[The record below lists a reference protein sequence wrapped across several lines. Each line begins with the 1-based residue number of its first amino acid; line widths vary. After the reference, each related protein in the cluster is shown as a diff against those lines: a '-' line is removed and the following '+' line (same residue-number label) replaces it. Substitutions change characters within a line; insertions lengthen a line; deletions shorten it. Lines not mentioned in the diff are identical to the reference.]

1 MAKIKSNNKAFTWIL
16 IVLPY
21 IIFPFLYFVFVYD
34 WDNLPQASVVIINKS
49 DMTLKAYD
57 QNGKIIQQTSV
68 ATGKFSGNKTK
79 IGDMKTPEGVFT
91 IADIQD
97 ASTWSH
103 DFKDDSL
110 GSIKGAYGPFFIRLN
125 VPEHKGIGIHGTH
138 DPSSIGKNVTEG
150 CIRLQNEEIVKLQ
163 SIIKPGIPVVIL
175 PGKAELI
182 EKILDNSKRN
192 HFIKNGS
199 TN

>member
-1 MAKIKSNNKAFTWIL
+1 MAKTKSNKKNLTWIL

-34 WDNLPQASVVIINKS
+34 WNNSSQASVVIINKL

-57 QNGKIIQQTSV
+57 KNGKIIQQTSV
-68 ATGKFSGNKTK
+68 ATGKSTGNKVK
-79 IGDMKTPEGVFT
+79 KGDMKTPEGVFS

-110 GSIKGAYGPFFIRLN
+110 GNIKGAYGPFFIRLN

-150 CIRLQNEEIVKLQ
+150 CIRLQNEEVLKLQ

-175 PGKAELI
+175 PGKEKVI
-182 EKILDNSKRN
+182 EKK
-192 HFIKNGS
+192 
-199 TN
+199 

>member
-1 MAKIKSNNKAFTWIL
+1 MAKIKSNNKLFIWIL

-21 IIFPFLYFVFVYD
+21 IIFPVLYFVFVYD

-57 QNGKIIQQTSV
+57 QSGKIIQQTSV

-79 IGDMKTPEGVFT
+79 KGDMKTPEGVFT

-110 GSIKGAYGPFFIRLN
+110 GAIKGAYGPFFIRLN

-138 DPSSIGKNVTEG
+138 DPSSIGKHVTEG
-150 CIRLQNEEIVKLQ
+150 CIRLQNEEVLKLQ
-163 SIIKPGIPVVIL
+163 SIIKPGVPVVIL
-175 PGKAELI
+175 PGMEEIDRKKTE
-182 EKILDNSKRN
+182 R
-192 HFIKNGS
+192 
-199 TN
+199 